1 MPPMK
6 KSANVSRLKSL
17 SRSKDSNFQ
26 RTNRA
31 LESAETGSPRTT
43 RNSYGSAKE
52 SIDRG
57 IREIP
62 FDPWLENPNSRERV
76 SGPLIKERSS
86 SMKRTAQPMSS
97 RQAIQILR
105 EHMKDLAKNGK
116 EKGAA
121 EIRKLI
127 DKLTGQASIDR
138 KVRRGGKI
146 NVGKGPT
153 RRRAVRDRQL
163 DDDTVDKFL
172 RTHSGEPPRGT
183 RGYEEVDD
191 AGPEDYD

>member
-6 KSANVSRLKSL
+6 KSPNVSRLKSL

-31 LESAETGSPRTT
+31 IESAGARTT
-43 RNSYGSAKE
+43 PSRNKAPYEYQKAQLAN
-52 SIDRG
+52 DN
-57 IREIP
+57 
-62 FDPWLENPNSRERV
+62 DPLTMVVGGTDPEVMDKLVKNV
-76 SGPLIKERSS
+76 GS

-105 EHMKDLAKNGK
+105 EHMKDLSKRGRRS
-116 EKGAA
+116 EVA
-121 EIRKLI
+121 EVMKLI

-138 KVRRGGKI
+138 KIRRGGKV
-146 NVGKGPT
+146 NVSPKDPT
-153 RRRAVRDRQL
+153 RRRAIRDRQL

-172 RTHSGEPPRGT
+172 AP
-183 RGYEEVDD
+183 YK
-191 AGPEDYD
+191 ANY

>member
-17 SRSKDSNFQ
+17 SRSKESNFQ
-26 RTNRA
+26 RTGRA
-31 LESAETGSPRTT
+31 LESAEAGSPRTT
-43 RNSYGSAKE
+43 RDSYGSAKE

-76 SGPLIKERSS
+76 SGHLIKERSS
-86 SMKRTAQPMSS
+86 SMKRSSQPMSS

-116 EKGAA
+116 ERGAA

-138 KVRRGGKI
+138 KVRRGGKV
-146 NVGKGPT
+146 NVGKDPT